1 MGAKRRS
8 LVELRL
14 TVVIKSGIK
23 RGLLGASDP
32 LRKYSQLLHRLWLSV
47 ECVACARAVLIGATL
62 TYIGYWRIVRAEGLR
77 VWRGAF
83 GSSSGDLRGLWQPHL
98 EGAKYDRTIIGYT

>member
-32 LRKYSQLLHRLWLSV
+32 LCKYSQLLHRLWLGV
-47 ECVACARAVLIGATL
+47 ERAACASAVLTGRFYS
-62 TYIGYWRIVRAEGLR
+62 YIVLAFSCERRAGECG
-77 VWRGAF
+77 VERGNRAGSASGFF
-83 GSSSGDLRGLWQPHL
+83 GSHTLRS
-98 EGAKYDRTIIGYT
+98 EA